1 MQNQR
6 KSIFEPRKD
15 QELATIILGIC
26 LLLVIGAGVIALIVL
41 PEDKEKMSE
50 ELDERPQPTVTIENG
65 YLIIGNAMFKV
76 DTIESVRL
84 VEYFLK
90 DDIAIK
96 INYGKNHTVIIY
108 RSTTQNVLPVYEKI
122 MQNLLLAK

>member
-1 MQNQR
+1 MKTQR
-6 KSIFEPRKD
+6 KSIFESREDP
-15 QELATIILGIC
+15 AVAVLGFS
-26 LLLVIGAGVIALIVL
+26 LLLVISASVMALIL
-41 PEDKEKMSE
+41 GSEEKTRE
-50 ELDERPQPTVTIENG
+50 ELDERPQPTVTIENE